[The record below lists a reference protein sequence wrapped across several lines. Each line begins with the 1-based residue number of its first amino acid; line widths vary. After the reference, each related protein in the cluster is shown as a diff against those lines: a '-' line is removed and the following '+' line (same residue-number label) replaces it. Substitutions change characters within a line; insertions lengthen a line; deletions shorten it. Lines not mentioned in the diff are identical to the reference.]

1 MLAQYVSQGVEEL
14 DAEKITPLLRLR
26 YNYSLADAVAD
37 LGSPERIREVFVG
50 FQQYLYEAVTK

>member
-1 MLAQYVSQGVEEL
+1 LEVKLSVPVEEL

-26 YNYSLADAVAD
+26 YNDSLADAVAD
-37 LGSPERIREVFVG
+37 LGSPEMIREVFVG

>member
-1 MLAQYVSQGVEEL
+1 VEEL

-26 YNYSLADAVAD
+26 YNDSLADAVAD
-37 LGSPERIREVFVG
+37 LGSPEMIREVFVG